1 MTLVDVLFRY
11 GLPPNERVMSAYGQL
26 SDVYGIRRLQ
36 LNEADR
42 TIRVEYDA
50 TRLTE
55 AKVEGPTPRGGVRHY
70 GEASAGLEHSTGS
83 KKAERI
89 CASPFFAGRL
99 GRALKLN
106 ICRRERIKKG
116 HRSRGLWPKTSL
128 PMTLCATSSALWN
141 SIRRAN
147 SCVR

>member
-55 AKVEGPTPRGGVRHY
+55 AKVEGLLR
-70 GEASAGLEHSTGS
+70 SAGFDIIEKL
-83 KKAERI
+83 
-89 CASPFFAGRL
+89 
-99 GRALKLN
+99 AL
-106 ICRRERIKKG
+106 
-116 HRSRGLWPKTSL
+116 
-128 PMTLCATSSALWN
+128 
-141 SIRRAN
+141 
-147 SCVR
+147 V